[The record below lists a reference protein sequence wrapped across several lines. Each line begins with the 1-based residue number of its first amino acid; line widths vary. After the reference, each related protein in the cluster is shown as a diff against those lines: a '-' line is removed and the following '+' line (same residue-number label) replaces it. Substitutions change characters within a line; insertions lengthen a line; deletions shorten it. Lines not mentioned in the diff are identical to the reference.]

1 MKTSERISSDHSPI
15 VLGVSLVAGFGLT
28 LMIIVLGVGAVQ
40 VIVLGVGAVQGAT
53 ANTGAITI
61 GFLLGLVIFALGVI
75 GWFIKVQPQRHFD
88 DINQPAPDD
97 HGHSHD
103 AHAEHAQDD
112 SHPAPVAHH

>member
-15 VLGVSLVAGFGLT
+15 VLGVSLVARFGLT

-40 VIVLGVGAVQGAT
+40 GAA

-61 GFLLGLVIFALGVI
+61 GFLLGLVIFVLGVI

-103 AHAEHAQDD
+103 AHAEHAQDE
-112 SHPAPVAHH
+112 SHPAPAAHH

>member
-28 LMIIVLGVGAVQ
+28 LMIIVLG
-40 VIVLGVGAVQGAT
+40 IGAVQGAT

>member
-28 LMIIVLGVGAVQ
+28 LMM
-40 VIVLGVGAVQGAT
+40 IVLGVGAVQGAT
-53 ANTGAITI
+53 ANTGTITL
-61 GFLLGLVIFALGVI
+61 GFLLGLAIFALGVI

-103 AHAEHAQDD
+103 EHAHDESQ
-112 SHPAPVAHH
+112 PAPVGHH